1 MRQTL
6 RVLRLEH
13 WPKNIFTLLGSIAA
27 IEVCGQAYSWKQAE
41 IVALGFL
48 LSCLVS
54 SVNYVMNEFL
64 DAPRDAEHPTKK
76 HRPIPSGAVNPH
88 HLLFAASWFLIAT
101 VAVAAWLHNWSV
113 SLGLMVLFGSG
124 ILYNV
129 KPARFKEVAVLD
141 VIVESLN
148 NPIRLT
154 IGWYATQ
161 APCGFPSLLL
171 LFLFWFYGAFLMSSK
186 RLAEQ
191 RFLGERASSYR
202 ITYRV
207 YTPRS
212 LLVLTVL
219 YGLISFALFLGA
231 ASGQNSRVILTAPL
245 VAIQLGW
252 VAKLALERESV
263 MMEPERAYRKP
274 WFFFYSFLVLGLIIY
289 LASNPTG

>member
-1 MRQTL
+1 MIQTL

-13 WPKNIFTLLGSIAA
+13 WPKNIFTVLGSIAA
-27 IEVCGQAYSWKQAE
+27 IEVCGQSYSWTQAKV
-41 IVALGFL
+41 VALGFL

-88 HLLFAASWFLIAT
+88 HLLFAASWFLIAA

-129 KPARFKEVAVLD
+129 KPARFKEVPVLD

-171 LFLFWFYGAFLMSSK
+171 LFLFWIYGAFLMSAK

-191 RFLGERASSYR
+191 RFLGERASNYR
-202 ITYRV
+202 ITYCV
-207 YTPRS
+207 YTPRV
-212 LLVLTVL
+212 LLVLTML
-219 YGLISFALFLGA
+219 YGMISFFLFLSA
-231 ASGQNSRVILTAPL
+231 ARGEGSRVVLTAPL
-245 VAIQLGW
+245 VALQLVW
-252 VAKLALERESV
+252 VVKLSLERESV
-263 MMEPERAYRKP
+263 MMDPERAYRKP
-274 WFFFYSFLVLGLIIY
+274 WFFLYSFLVLGLIIY
-289 LASNPTG
+289 LASNTTG